1 MISLL
6 TARELSLSSFDRIR
20 LVAGNEVGE
29 RGKKK
34 ERLHVSPVFRREEG
48 NLAKLCLQ
56 FIKDRVRTIL
66 NDISRASLFVI
77 VILNLIVV
85 VNNREAISSLFGIS
99 RKKYGDW
106 LI

>member
-1 MISLL
+1 MENEEKRKKGSTFLL
-6 TARELSLSSFDRIR
+6 FFGEDRE
-20 LVAGNEVGE
+20 
-29 RGKKK
+29 K
-34 ERLHVSPVFRREEG
+34 E

-85 VNNREAISSLFGIS
+85 VNNCEGISSLFIAEKI
-99 RKKYGDW
+99 R
-106 LI
+106 

>member
-1 MISLL
+1 MENEEKRKNGSTFLL
-6 TARELSLSSFDRIR
+6 FFGEDRE
-20 LVAGNEVGE
+20 
-29 RGKKK
+29 K
-34 ERLHVSPVFRREEG
+34 E